1 MVINKDH
8 RINSIYIFWGLEDNQ
23 RHMKLI
29 LKAGTFLLFC
39 AAVFNDVNA
48 CTCLDYGVPTC
59 ALFSRADAVFVGK
72 IERITSAMGDK
83 DASVQL
89 EGVGSM
95 SSRGGGL
102 IWVHFTIEHAFK
114 GVSGKIVKALT
125 YRGTSC
131 DLGVKE
137 GQRWLIFA
145 HRDKETSN
153 LSFGAC
159 DGNEAIEKNSP
170 LIAELERLSKHTGPL
185 SIRGRVAEQQFS
197 SVKGAKAIITGNGL
211 NLETIT
217 DDDGSYSFE
226 VPKAGA
232 YKVKVIVPFS
242 ASLMRFSGD
251 DRAIDEKPE
260 ETQTVFEYS
269 ATASPVACDYQF
281 FNTFKIDLKATASIA
296 GVFLFDNWKY
306 VPRFY
311 PGVCRLRQTEEETLK
326 ECRREF
332 YGLNPDGTFK
342 FEGLREGTYTIVL
355 NDDDFLDGS
364 SPFRRHYYPG
374 VRDFSKAE
382 PIVLGQGEEKTQIRF
397 NALPMVPLQ
406 AVSGQVFRKDG
417 TPFSA
422 PGGQKPYI
430 KVYRYEQ
437 GKEPRFFFNH
447 SYILDWG
454 EGKDGREVEMVDVSP
469 DGKISLSLFEGN
481 TYIIVV
487 ETDPW
492 GDKVECGMTKVD
504 LRSQPA
510 GPLRIVIDRKGR
522 CDEKAFAKVLDAGI
536 KK

>member
-1 MVINKDH
+1 MN
-8 RINSIYIFWGLEDNQ
+8 
-23 RHMKLI
+23 LI
-29 LKAGTFLLFC
+29 LKAGTLLLFC
-39 AAVFNDVNA
+39 AVVFNEVNA
-48 CTCLDYGVPTC
+48 CTCLDYGVPLCT
-59 ALFSRADAVFVGK
+59 LFSRSDAVFVGK

-89 EGVGSM
+89 GGVGSI

-114 GVSGKIVKALT
+114 GVSGQTVKALT

-131 DLGVKE
+131 DLNVKE
-137 GQRWLIFA
+137 RQRWLIFA
-145 HRDKETSN
+145 HRNDETRDLN
-153 LSFGAC
+153 FGAC
-159 DGNEAIEKNSP
+159 DGNQGIEKDSP

-185 SIRGRVAEQQFS
+185 SIRGRVAEEQFS
-197 SVKGAKAIITGNGL
+197 SVKGAKAVITGNGL
-211 NLETIT
+211 NLETVT

-226 VPKAGA
+226 VSKAGA

-269 ATASPVACDYQF
+269 AIASPDACDYQYL
-281 FNTFKIDLKATASIA
+281 NTFKIDLKATASIA
-296 GVFLFDNWKY
+296 GVFLLDDWKY

-311 PGVCRLRQTEEETLK
+311 PSVCRLMPTEKETLDH
-326 ECRREF
+326 CRTEF
-332 YGLNPDGTFK
+332 SGLNPDGTFK
-342 FEGLREGTYTIVL
+342 FEGLREGNYTIVM
-355 NDDDFLDGS
+355 NDDDFLDGN

-397 NALPMVPLQ
+397 KALPMIPLQ
-406 AVSGQVFRKDG
+406 AVSGQVFRKNG

-422 PGGQKPYI
+422 AEGQKPYI
-430 KVYRYEQ
+430 KVYAYEQ
-437 GKEPRFFFNH
+437 GREPKFFFIH

-454 EGKDGREVEMVDVSP
+454 NGKDGREVEMVDVSP

-481 TYIIVV
+481 SYIVVV
-487 ETDPW
+487 ETAPW
-492 GDKVECGMTKVD
+492 GDKVECGMAKVD
-504 LRSQPA
+504 ISSQPA
-510 GPLRIVIDRKGR
+510 NMLRIVIDRKGR
-522 CDEKAFAKVLDAGI
+522 CDQKAFAKMLDAGI

>member
-1 MVINKDH
+1 
-8 RINSIYIFWGLEDNQ
+8 
-23 RHMKLI
+23 MKLF
-29 LKAGTFLLFC
+29 LQAGTLLLFC
-39 AAVFNDVNA
+39 ASFFNQVNA

-59 ALFSRADAVFVGK
+59 SLFSRADAVFVGK
-72 IERITSAMGDK
+72 IDRITSALGDNE
-83 DASVQL
+83 ASVQL
-89 EGVGSM
+89 GGVGSI

-102 IWVHFTIEHAFK
+102 IWVHFTLEHAYK
-114 GVSGKIVKALT
+114 GVSGQTVKALT

-131 DLGVKE
+131 DLNVKE
-137 GQRWLIFA
+137 GQRLLIFA

-153 LSFGAC
+153 LNFGAC
-159 DGNEAIEKNSP
+159 DGNQGIEKNSP
-170 LIAELERLSKHTGPL
+170 LIAELEKLSKHTGPL
-185 SIRGRVAEQQFS
+185 QIRGRVAEQQYS
-197 SVKGAKAIITGNGL
+197 SVKGAKAVITGNGL

-226 VPKAGA
+226 VPRAGA
-232 YKVKVIVPFS
+232 YKVKIIVPFS

-269 ATASPVACDYQF
+269 AIASPDACDYQF
-281 FNTFKIDLKATASIA
+281 LNTFKIDLKATASIA
-296 GVFLFDNWKY
+296 GVFLLDDWKY

-311 PGVCRLRQTEEETLK
+311 PSVCRLMPTEKETL
-326 ECRREF
+326 ERCRTEF

-342 FEGLREGTYTIVL
+342 FEGLREGNYTIVM

-397 NALPMVPLQ
+397 KALPMIPLQ

-422 PGGQKPYI
+422 SEGQKPYI
-430 KVYRYEQ
+430 KVYGYEQ
-437 GKEPRFFFNH
+437 RKEPKFFFIN

-454 EGKDGREVEMVDVSP
+454 KGKDGREVKMVEVSQ

-481 TYIIVV
+481 SYIVVV
-487 ETDPW
+487 ETDTW
-492 GDKVECGMTKVD
+492 GDKVECGMAKVD
-504 LRSQPA
+504 ISSQPA
-510 GPLRIVIDRKGR
+510 NPLRIVIDRKGR
-522 CDEKAFAKVLDAGI
+522 CDEKAFAKMLDAGI

>member
-1 MVINKDH
+1 
-8 RINSIYIFWGLEDNQ
+8 
-23 RHMKLI
+23 MKRM

-39 AAVFNDVNA
+39 AAVFNEVNA

-59 ALFSRADAVFVGK
+59 ALFSRADVVFVGK

-89 EGVGSM
+89 GGVGSM
-95 SSRGGGL
+95 SSRGSGL

-114 GVSGKIVKALT
+114 GVSGTTVKALT
-125 YRGTSC
+125 YSGTSC
-131 DLGVKE
+131 DLAVKK

-145 HRDKETSN
+145 QRDKETSN
-153 LSFGAC
+153 LGFGAC
-159 DGNEAIEKNSP
+159 DGNGAIEKNSP
-170 LIAELERLSKHTGPL
+170 LIAELEKLSKHSGPL
-185 SIRGRVAEQQFS
+185 SIRGRVAQEQFS
-197 SVKGAKAIITGNGL
+197 NVKGAKAIITGNGL

-217 DDDGSYSFE
+217 DDDGSYGFE
-226 VPKAGA
+226 VPTAGA

-242 ASLMRFSGD
+242 ASLMHRGD
-251 DRAIDEKPE
+251 DRPIDEKPE

-269 ATASPVACDYQF
+269 ATASPDACDYQF
-281 FNTFKIDLKATASIA
+281 FDTFKIDLKATASIA
-296 GVFLFDNWKY
+296 GVFLLDSWMY

-311 PGVCRLRQTEEETLK
+311 PSVCRLMPTEKETL
-326 ECRREF
+326 ERCRTEF

-342 FEGLREGTYTIVL
+342 FEGLREGTYTIVM

-382 PIVLGQGEEKTQIRF
+382 PIVLEQGEEKTQIRF
-397 NALPMVPLQ
+397 KALPMIPLR

-417 TPFSA
+417 KSFSL

-430 KVYRYEQ
+430 KAYSYEK
-437 GKEPRFFFNH
+437 GKEPKFFFIN

-454 EGKDGREVEMVDVSP
+454 KGKDGREVKMVDVSP

-481 TYIIVV
+481 SYIIVV

-504 LRSQPA
+504 INSQPA
-510 GPLRIVIDRKGR
+510 DPLRIVIDRKGR
-522 CDEKAFAKVLDAGI
+522 CDEKAFAKMLDAGI
-536 KK
+536 RK